1 MRRAACTHSGN
12 APITPIPVGIDPTAL
27 NVTKASSFRH
37 NREICAAEAACG
49 LSRGMTMTTTCR
61 SVFLSDVHLGT
72 ADCQAELLADFLA
85 QLRCR
90 QIYLVGDI
98 IDVEALEAGSRWT
111 AAHSGIVLRL
121 FELAANGV
129 EVIYLPGNHDA
140 ALRRFAGQTV
150 GGIEVALEAV
160 HLGVDG
166 RRYRVSHGDEF
177 DPGQVGKRWLIWLG
191 EHVHRA
197 LCWAHRHVNG
207 LRARARLP
215 YWPMAVLAKTRI
227 SAAMAYIDGF
237 ERRVALHA
245 KDHGFDGHICG
256 HIHFG
261 HLRDIGGVRYMN
273 DGDWVEHC
281 TVLLEHHDGRFE
293 LRPWRPVRRSR
304 SPRVEPP
311 GAPVGEFG

>member
-1 MRRAACTHSGN
+1 MG
-12 APITPIPVGIDPTAL
+12 PTAGS
-27 NVTKASSFRH
+27 VTKTSSVRH
-37 NREICAAEAACG
+37 PRAICAAQAARRFLWG
-49 LSRGMTMTTTCR
+49 VTMTTTCR

-85 QLRCR
+85 QLQCR

-98 IDVEALEAGSRWT
+98 IDIEALEAGSRWT
-111 AAHSGIVLRL
+111 AAHSRIVLQL
-121 FELAANGV
+121 VELAARGV
-129 EVIYLPGNHDA
+129 AVVYLPGNHDA
-140 ALRRFAGQTV
+140 ALRRFAGQIL
-150 GGIEVALEAV
+150 GGIEVALEAT
-160 HLGVDG
+160 HIGADG

-177 DPGQVGKRWLIWLG
+177 DPGQIGKRWLIWLG

-197 LCWAHRHVNG
+197 LCWAHRQVNG

-215 YWPMAVLAKTRI
+215 YWPMAILAKTRI
-227 SAAMAYIDGF
+227 AAAMAYIDGF

-245 KDHGFDGHICG
+245 KDHGYDGHICG

-281 TVLLEHHDGRFE
+281 TVLIEHHDGRFE
-293 LRPWRPVRRSR
+293 LRPWRPLRRSR
-304 SPRVEPP
+304 TVRVELK
-311 GAPVGEFG
+311 GAPVREFG